1 MIGLG
6 LLDPCSVLGLIKD
19 YPSEN
24 LAQNWTIQQLGYV
37 HRWAKKAEKLMDETG
52 KFCQATLQWANS
64 SVGASRPS
72 TRYPLSGRIYCKTEN
87 PREGSQLFSQ
97 EQWSIREG
105 FPCARNE
112 LWLCLKGLVQSWKC
126 PHLQGSS
133 LQLMNTK
140 VYSINVPKGYQCQGN
155 QRPTS
160 NTGLSKLQACRNCG
174 WGTHP
179 WGQCSV
185 KNVTCHFCQN

>member
-24 LAQNWTIQQLGYV
+24 LAQNQTIQQLGYV
-37 HRWAKKAEKLMDETG
+37 RRWAKKAEKLMDETG
-52 KFCQATLQWANS
+52 KFCNS
-64 SVGASRPS
+64 SEVASRPS
-72 TRYPLSGRIYCKTEN
+72 TRYPLSGRIYCETEN
-87 PREGSQLFSQ
+87 PCEGSQLFSQ

-133 LQLMNTK
+133 WYGK
-140 VYSINVPKGYQCQGN
+140 VRRVSRQTASANEYRSI
-155 QRPTS
+155 
-160 NTGLSKLQACRNCG
+160 LL
-174 WGTHP
+174 
-179 WGQCSV
+179 QCS
-185 KNVTCHFCQN
+185 KKISMPRKPATNL

>member
-64 SVGASRPS
+64 SVGASWPS
-72 TRYPLSGRIYCKTEN
+72 TRYPLSGRIYCETEN
-87 PREGSQLFSQ
+87 PCEGSQLFSQ
-97 EQWSIREG
+97 EQWSIPKG

-133 LQLMNTK
+133 WYGK
-140 VYSINVPKGYQCQGN
+140 VRRVSRQTASANEYRSI
-155 QRPTS
+155 
-160 NTGLSKLQACRNCG
+160 L
-174 WGTHP
+174 H
-179 WGQCSV
+179 QCS
-185 KNVTCHFCQN
+185 